1 MCKCAKETRE
11 QQLKSASLSHLI
23 VSQGSAQ
30 KEKEKKNSE
39 FEGKLPP
46 REKKNKKNNLIKV
59 KGKDAAQRCKG
70 KTMTEQKEK
79 K

>member
-23 VSQGSAQ
+23 VSQGGAQ

-46 REKKNKKNNLIKV
+46 REKKNNLIKV